1 MLAEQQGVL
10 HSTAELPAGD
20 PKTKSFVD
28 AADAVEEVAI
38 HIKNDTASDLV
49 KDDTI
54 LLEDHS
60 CSAKRFSFLTTVL
73 SLLDA
78 S

>member
-10 HSTAELPAGD
+10 HSTAEPHEGD
-20 PKTKSFVD
+20 TKTKSFVD
-28 AADAVEEVAI
+28 TADAVEEVTI
-38 HIKNDTASDLV
+38 HIKNDTASDLN
-49 KDDTI
+49 KENTM
-54 LLEDHS
+54 LLYDHS
-60 CSAKRFSFLTTVL
+60 RSRKRFSFLTTVL